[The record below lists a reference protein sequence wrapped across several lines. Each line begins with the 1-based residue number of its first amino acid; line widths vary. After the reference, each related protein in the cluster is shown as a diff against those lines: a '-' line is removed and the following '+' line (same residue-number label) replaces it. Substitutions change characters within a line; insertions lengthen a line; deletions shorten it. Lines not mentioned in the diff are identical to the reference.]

1 MCRVS
6 VIIPAYNIEQ
16 YLPRCLDS
24 VLQSKNRDLQV
35 IVVDDGSTDSTGA
48 ICDDYARRD
57 IRIQVIHKKNGGVS
71 SARNTAIPLI
81 DGDWVCFVDGD
92 DEVSPDFL
100 TVDNDNTD
108 ADVIEKPYK
117 IVYADGKKDFCDVG
131 WRKDYKEK
139 YGFDRYFVNQR
150 LNALWNKLI
159 AARIVKGH
167 RFDENFSNGEDQF
180 FFIDL
185 LPQVRRYVFSNLGTY
200 SYCLRSS
207 SATSQRSNKRELWKD
222 YYFSCIDKL
231 YSYDYETEICRAI
244 LFDIYVRNMYLIYDE
259 LSKDR
264 KGKIID
270 QMKSMRWHDLKLLPF
285 RRRLRLYWWHIK
297 SLLK

>member
-35 IVVDDGSTDSTGA
+35 IVVDDGSTDSTGT
-48 ICDDYARRD
+48 ICDDYACKDGR
-57 IRIQVIHKKNGGVS
+57 VTVVHKENGGVS
-71 SARNTAIPLI
+71 SARNAAIPLI
-81 DGDWVCFVDGD
+81 DSSWVCFVDGD

-100 TVDNDNTD
+100 TVDNPD
-108 ADVIEKPYK
+108 ADVIEKPYQ
-117 IVYADGKKDFCDVG
+117 VVSVEGEVDYCGVD
-131 WRKDYKEK
+131 WRKDYEQKH
-139 YGFDRYFVNQR
+139 GFDRYFVNQR

-167 RFDENFSNGEDQF
+167 SFDENFSNGEDQF
-180 FFIDL
+180 FFIEL
-185 LPQVRRYVFSNLGTY
+185 IPQINNYVFSDLGTY

-231 YSYDYETEICRAI
+231 CSYDFETEICRAI
-244 LFDIYVRNMYLIYDE
+244 LFDIYVRNMYLVYDE
-259 LSKDR
+259 LPKDR
-264 KGKIID
+264 KEKLID
-270 QMKSMRWHDLKLLPF
+270 QLKSMRWQDLKLLPF
-285 RRRLRLYWWHIK
+285 KRRLRLYWWHLM